1 MARETIPLVEHL
13 EALRIADAA
22 LASERDRRY
31 QEVNI
36 EREKALRIKE
46 EADKVAL
53 DLARQIQTYK
63 DEQHNGL
70 LGELRD
76 QRGSQASKQEVRLVE
91 EKLLLAISPLAEFM
105 SAQRASSQRST
116 VLWAALVTVAFL
128 LIGVGSLYFAQR

>member
-1 MARETIPLVEHL
+1 MTRETIPLVDHL
-13 EALRIADAA
+13 DALRVADATLFA
-22 LASERDRRY
+22 ERDRRY

-76 QRGSQASKQEVRLVE
+76 QRGSQASKAELRQVE
-91 EKLLLAISPLAEFM
+91 EKLLLAIEPLSKYIAGQVIGNQKTG
-105 SAQRASSQRST
+105 A
-116 VLWAALVTVAFL
+116 LWAALATVAFL
-128 LIGVGSLYFAQR
+128 VVAFGSLLLSR